1 MYIEY
6 NNSLFT
12 ENMLKQKI
20 FKVSNAFCVIYAGIW
35 NSSSEVIDY
44 LKILKMKVLFACI
57 TLHIKKLALLFA
69 LETTYILEI
78 LIIG

>member
-20 FKVSNAFCVIYAGIW
+20 FKVSNAFCVIYAGI
-35 NSSSEVIDY
+35 
-44 LKILKMKVLFACI
+44 
-57 TLHIKKLALLFA
+57 
-69 LETTYILEI
+69 
-78 LIIG
+78 